1 MNVTEREIG
10 RIAGEQDNVIT
21 LEQLRGVGLA
31 RGALHRRLRGG
42 RYQRLHHK
50 VFLVGP
56 APPSFPARA
65 RAAALAVG
73 AHAAVSLDA
82 AQALLA
88 LGPEPAGPIHVTVSG
103 RQLAQ
108 RAGIIIHRST
118 LVASEVRKIREIPV
132 TSPARMICDRAAKL
146 VTGDLEQLLIDA
158 RVARCVT
165 DQELTAV
172 LDRAPGRAGTARMRA
187 LLADEAQEG
196 YSRSQAERRLR
207 RLVTESGLAGTGL
220 QPALLW
226 FQARRSLGALA
237 ADRRSRRPPVPRA
250 CDRVRARSTSG
261 SDPCGGRVPG
271 DPDYLAPAGERTDGG
286 GGADRPGTDLGRT
299 RRVGRQRLSAH

>member
-31 RGALHRRLRGG
+31 RGALNGRLRAG
-42 RYQRLHHK
+42 RYQRLHHR

-207 RLVTESGLAGTGL
+207 RLVTESGLPAPVYN
-220 QPALLW
+220 QPCCG
-226 FQARRSLGALA
+226 FKPDARW
-237 ADRRSRRPPVPRA
+237 
-250 CDRVRARSTSG
+250 
-261 SDPCGGRVPG
+261 
-271 DPDYLAPAGERTDGG
+271 E
-286 GGADRPGTDLGRT
+286 
-299 RRVGRQRLSAH
+299 RQRLIVEVDGRRYHGHATAFERDRRRDQILVAAGYRVIRITWRQLVNEPMAVAVRIAQALTWGEPAA